1 MKNPTVFWIRISLIN
16 LLIVA
21 VLGTLMRYK
30 IAFSFP
36 WFDQKSLQHAHSH
49 FAFSGWISQTLF
61 VFMVSRLFENG
72 YQRAFENYRLLLWAN
87 LACSFGMLVSFWMQ
101 GYGPVSITFST
112 ASVFIS
118 FLFAWVYN
126 KDLTNWQKNQ
136 IETPWF
142 RAALFFMIFSSIGTF
157 SLAWMMATHQLVQQ
171 YYLGSVYFYLHFQYN
186 GWFFF
191 AGLGLFFSW
200 FLKKNPGFSLPPV
213 FFSTWVAVCLI
224 TFFLSIL
231 WGRLPIVLVGITGLA
246 AMIQIF
252 LWYFL
257 LDKIRKFNWFKH
269 LDLPAFW
276 RFIFYLLAISL
287 TAKFLLQL
295 GSVVPEVSRLAF
307 GFRQIVI
314 AYLHLVLLV
323 ISSVFL
329 LAYCVGNQYLVL
341 SKWAASGFILFLIGV
356 YSNEIILG
364 IQGIASFTYTP
375 IPFANEILFGIGLLM
390 VFGLVLVILN
400 PKSAKE

>member
-1 MKNPTVFWIRISLIN
+1 MKNKTGFWIRLSLIS

-21 VLGTLMRYK
+21 ILGTLMRYK
-30 IAFSFP
+30 IAFPFP

-61 VFMVSRLFENG
+61 VLMVARLFENG
-72 YQRAFENYRLLLWAN
+72 YQKAFENYRLLLWAN
-87 LACSFGMLVSFWMQ
+87 LVCSYGMLVSFWMQ
-101 GYGPVSITFST
+101 GYGPVSIALST
-112 ASVFIS
+112 TSVFIS

-126 KDLTNWQKNQ
+126 KDLTKWQKNQ

-142 RAALFFMIFSSIGTF
+142 RAALFFMVFSSIGTF
-157 SLAWMMATHQLVQQ
+157 ALAWMMATYKLVQQ

-200 FLKKNPGFSLPPV
+200 LSKRNPNFSLPPV
-213 FFSTWVAVCLI
+213 FFSTWVAVCFL
-224 TFFLSIL
+224 TFFLSTL
-231 WGRLPIVLVGITGLA
+231 WARLPLALVGITAMA
-246 AMIQIF
+246 ALLQVV
-252 LWYFL
+252 LWFFL
-257 LDKIRKFNWFKH
+257 LKKIIKFNWFRR
-269 LDLPAFW
+269 LELAPFW
-276 RFIFYLLAISL
+276 RFIFYLLAVCL

-314 AYLHLVLLV
+314 AYLHLVLLA

-329 LAYCVGNQYLVL
+329 LAFAVGNQYLEP
-341 SKWAASGFILFLIGV
+341 SKSAVSGFVLFLFGV
-356 YSNEIILG
+356 YANEIVLG

-375 IPFANEILFGIGLLM
+375 IPFANEILFAIGLLM
-390 VFGLVLVILN
+390 VFGLIQVVFKQ
-400 PKSAKE
+400 KSALS